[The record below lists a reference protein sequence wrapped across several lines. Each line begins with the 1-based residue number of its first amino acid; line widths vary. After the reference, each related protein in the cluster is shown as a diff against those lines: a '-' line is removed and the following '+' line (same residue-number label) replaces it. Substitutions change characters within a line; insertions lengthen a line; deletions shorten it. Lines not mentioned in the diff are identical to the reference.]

1 MKMKRLTMYINW
13 TIVNQKIIMLAKNVL
28 NISTYEALKLVKSGE
43 EIKLY
48 SGNAVEVKSLKEKLD
63 DLNLKYKITLEY
75 NW

>member
-1 MKMKRLTMYINW
+1 MKMKRFTMYINW

-28 NISTYEALKLVKSGE
+28 NISTCEALKLVKSDE

>member
-1 MKMKRLTMYINW
+1 
-13 TIVNQKIIMLAKNVL
+13 MLAKNVL